1 MKSRKEEGGGGG
13 GNEGKSDRRSTVK
26 TVLFSHF
33 TSVPPPKRP
42 MLENN
47 TLLPSFLPSRFAWSR
62 GDNHETDATDEEREL
77 GSGWEISF
85 AIDARV
91 HSLVRGGRL
100 LCFGNLKFEKRA
112 GRSFLLG
119 TKKGVGGWSLE

>member
-1 MKSRKEEGGGGG
+1 MKSRKEEGG
-13 GNEGKSDRRSTVK
+13 K
-26 TVLFSHF
+26 
-33 TSVPPPKRP
+33 KRP
-42 MLENN
+42 PFGQNRLVFAFYKRPATEETNAREQHAS
-47 TLLPSFLPSRFAWSR
+47 SFLPSRFAWSR